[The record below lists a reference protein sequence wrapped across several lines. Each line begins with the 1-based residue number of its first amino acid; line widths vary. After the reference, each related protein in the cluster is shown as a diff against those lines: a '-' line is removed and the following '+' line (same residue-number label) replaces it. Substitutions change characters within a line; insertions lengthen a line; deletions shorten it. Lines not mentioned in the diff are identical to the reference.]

1 MFGMS
6 STEFWEEDPQ
16 LYWAYR
22 TFYLKKKE
30 TEYEEM
36 RYNAWLKGSMDYMA
50 VSTSLNNAFSK
61 QKTKYPT
68 YDELIGEKEHTQE
81 HKKLTKEDV
90 GRIAQEQY
98 NAWARF

>member
-30 TEYEEM
+30 TQYEEM
-36 RYNAWLKGSMDYMA
+36 RYDAWLKGSMDYMA
-50 VSTSLNNAFSK
+50 VSISLNNAFGK
-61 QKTKYPT
+61 QKASYPN
-68 YDELIGEKEHTQE
+68 YDELIKDMGNKKDEGEK
-81 HKKLTKEDV
+81 KDANIV
-90 GRIAQEQY
+90 AQEQF
-98 NAWARF
+98 NAWARY

>member
-30 TEYEEM
+30 EQYEEM
-36 RYNAWLKGSMDYMA
+36 RYDAWLKGSMNYMA
-50 VSTSLNNAFSK
+50 TSLSLSNAFGK
-61 QKTKYPT
+61 QKQTYPT
-68 YDELIGEKEHTQE
+68 YDELNNETKER
-81 HKKLTKEDV
+81 KKLTKKD
-90 GRIAQEQY
+90 INKMAEQDFV
-98 NAWARF
+98 AWARY

>member
-30 TEYEEM
+30 TDYEEYK
-36 RYNAWLKGSMDYMA
+36 YNAWLKGSMDYMA
-50 VSTSLNNAFSK
+50 VSIAINNAFNK
-61 QKTKYPT
+61 QKAEYPT
-68 YDELIGEKEHTQE
+68 YEDLCNNKKEK
-81 HKKLTKEDV
+81 KKLTKKDV
-90 GRIAQEQY
+90 DKIAQEQY
-98 NAWARF
+98 NAWARY

>member
-36 RYNAWLKGSMDYMA
+36 RYDAWLKGSMDYMA
-50 VSTSLNNAFSK
+50 VSISLNNAFNK
-61 QKTKYPT
+61 QKEKYPT
-68 YDELIGEKEHTQE
+68 YDEIFSGEGKEN
-81 HKKLTKEDV
+81 KKLTKEDV
-90 GRIAQEQY
+90 NRIAQEQY

>member
-30 TEYEEM
+30 TDFEEM
-36 RYNAWLKGSMDYMA
+36 KYNAWLKGSMDYMA
-50 VSTSLNNAFSK
+50 VSIALNNSFNK
-61 QKTKYPT
+61 QKIEYPT
-68 YDELIGEKEHTQE
+68 YDEICKKQEE
-81 HKKLTKEDV
+81 HKKLTKKDV
-90 GRIAQEQY
+90 DKIAQEQY
-98 NAWARF
+98 NAWARY